1 VKVFYYTYLAL
12 KRWRDFRGVASR
24 QELWFFLGPL
34 FMFELVLSYASQR
47 TIGIDLSFYTSLVF
61 LIPTLAVGARR
72 LHDINRSAWLLL
84 IGLIPWVGPIA
95 LIVLWCLPSQTPN
108 APIVSFNINLG
119 GTAQET
125 GNPEISTD
133 IINNEQ
139 LLCNNCGASLAVN
152 DQFCPKCGREITT
165 E

>member
-1 VKVFYYTYLAL
+1 
-12 KRWRDFRGVASR
+12 
-24 QELWFFLGPL
+24 
-34 FMFELVLSYASQR
+34 
-47 TIGIDLSFYTSLVF
+47 
-61 LIPTLAVGARR
+61 
-72 LHDINRSAWLLL
+72 
-84 IGLIPWVGPIA
+84 VGPIA